1 MPDDQ
6 LYRISTGAQQFG
18 TLGSAGP
25 LDVPVNTR
33 EEALDVY
40 KDVEASSGSNVLPLI
55 LAAYPANGA
64 NSLLLVTS
72 PGAGAQVNI
81 KDTTTLEVTL
91 PGGDILVEFSADI
104 DWVLPSA
111 VYTQSSS
118 TIAAATPTSSAEA
131 THTHTI
137 SSHTHNLN
145 NGNTDNNASAVNLAM
160 NGHKHK
166 IFTYNGAAAS
176 TAFPIQFDAVDG
188 SGKNWGMFALGS
200 TGDFFSDANDTH
212 ADAAPATHLHGLA
225 GFTTASGGG
234 STSAAGQSHSHT
246 VTVAAHSHTIG
257 PTSALLDVKAE
268 LVVDG
273 IRITAGLSQF
283 HIEGFTGKAG
293 VIQLRSVYILQK
305 TTVDSDALSAGQHSV
320 GLTFTVSTTDFL
332 AVSTVTAKNIALI
345 LRDAGFDPAVKIF
358 VP

>member
-6 LYRISTGAQQFG
+6 LYRISAGAQQFG

-55 LAAYPANGA
+55 LAAYPSNGA

-131 THTHTI
+131 THKHSVTGQT
-137 SSHTHNLN
+137 SSAASGDYQAGMASENHTHIVFSY
-145 NGNTDNNASAVNLAM
+145 G
-160 NGHKHK
+160 
-166 IFTYNGAAAS
+166 GAAAS
-176 TAFPIQFDAVDG
+176 TAFPVEFKTYAG
-188 SGKNWGMFALGS
+188 TKKWGMFALGD
-200 TGDFFSDANDTH
+200 TGDFESSSVFSDPNAATLSYITH
-212 ADAAPATHLHGLA
+212 THTIATK
-225 GFTTASGGG
+225 
-234 STSAAGQSHSHT
+234 TSAAGESHSHT

-305 TTVDSDALSAGQHSV
+305 TTVDADALSAGQHSV
-320 GLTFTVSTTDFL
+320 GLTFTVSTTDFS

>member
-131 THTHTI
+131 THTHSVAGQT
-137 SSHTHNLN
+137 SAT
-145 NGNTDNNASAVNLAM
+145 GNTHSFAAGSQHQHGMWSKSSN
-160 NGHKHK
+160 
-166 IFTYNGAAAS
+166 AAS
-176 TAFPIQFDAVDG
+176 TAFPIEYNAVDG
-188 SGKNWGMFALGS
+188 SGKKWGMFDVGS
-200 TGDFFSDANDTH
+200 SAGVVYTDFPTVNDIDVTLSTH
-212 ADAAPATHLHGLA
+212 THTIATQ
-225 GFTTASGGG
+225 
-234 STSAAGQSHSHT
+234 TSAAGQSHSHT